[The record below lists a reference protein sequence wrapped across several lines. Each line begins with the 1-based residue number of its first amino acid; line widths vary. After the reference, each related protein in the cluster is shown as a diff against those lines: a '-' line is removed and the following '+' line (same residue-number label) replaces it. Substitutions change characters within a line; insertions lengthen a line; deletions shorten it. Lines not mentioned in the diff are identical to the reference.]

1 MLAYYIDATFS
12 YTHLCLLGLFNVET
26 VNSWLAVDFERDK
39 FVRKFEGNFYLTILS
54 VLFLG
59 RDYNF

>member
-26 VNSWLAVDFERDK
+26 VNSWFAVDFERDK
-39 FVRKFEGNFYLTILS
+39 FVRKFEGKL
-54 VLFLG
+54 LFDNIVG
-59 RDYNF
+59 FIFR